1 MPSFY
6 EHAVFIDTS
15 AILAL
20 FNTSDSLHKKAKD
33 FFENISHIDWF
44 VLNATIHETFT
55 RNRYDRDLYSSLKI
69 YDDLKGGKFHILR
82 FEEDDENK
90 ARALLEKYHNKVL
103 SFHDALCAAVMIRS
117 GIYKIFSFDSDFWSF
132 GFSVMPG
139 ITRRRGFH
147 VG

>member
-1 MPSFY
+1 MSPFY

-20 FNTSDSLHKKAKD
+20 FNTSDSLHKTAKN
-33 FFENISHIDWF
+33 FFENISDVDWF

-55 RNRYDRDLYSSLKI
+55 RNRYGRDLHSSLEI
-69 YDDLKGGKFHILR
+69 YDNLKGSKFKVLR

-90 ARALLEKYHNKVL
+90 ARALLEKYDDKVL
-103 SFHDALCAAVMIRS
+103 SFHDALCAAVMIKI

-132 GFSVMPG
+132 GFFVMPG
-139 ITRRRGFH
+139 ITR
-147 VG
+147 